1 MSLIQLLL
9 FALSSDKKLEAKAF
23 RKTQARMR
31 RQQEIREQQFAHY
44 RVGGFR

>member
-1 MSLIQLLL
+1 MLIIQLLL

-31 RQQEIREQQFAHY
+31 RQQEVREQEFAYY